1 LIITVLFVSHVSYVS
16 PVSFVRHVRQVGQGL
31 TGLTGP
37 TGAHSKKG
45 GIFLSPEMRY
55 IPAQGNALGKY
66 QKEF

>member
-1 LIITVLFVSHVSYVS
+1 LIITVLFVSHVSHVS
-16 PVSFVRHVRQVGQGL
+16 SVSFVRHVRQVGQ
-31 TGLTGP
+31 GLTGP